1 MLETRKSTTFTG
13 TSNIKV
19 DGKNMAVASL
29 SASISEEGT
38 PNISKSILN
47 RELYIANKEE
57 VSNDMMEFEDLAFS
71 CIQ

>member
-13 TSNIKV
+13 TSSIEVN
-19 DGKNMAVASL
+19 GKKMAVASL

-38 PNISKSILN
+38 PNISKAILN
-47 RELYIANKEE
+47 KELYIANKED
-57 VSNDMMEFEDLAFS
+57 VNSDMMEFEDLAFG